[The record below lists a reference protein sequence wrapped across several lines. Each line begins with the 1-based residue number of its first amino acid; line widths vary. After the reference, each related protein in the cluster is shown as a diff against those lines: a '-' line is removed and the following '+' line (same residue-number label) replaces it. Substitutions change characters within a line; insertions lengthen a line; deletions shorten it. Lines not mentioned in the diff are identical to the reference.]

1 MSERFMQG
9 DICCF
14 CQRNEKLAYF
24 CENCGV
30 SCCSDCLDIEKV
42 ETLVCDDCNS
52 RYLDIKSTDKKENK
66 KICKI
71 CGKENVIK
79 LSQYIKTCP
88 KCHSQNIINIYEKK
102 EKLEQK
108 FLELIKSSRLYIE
121 PFRDVINK
129 IYLLRQKVRK
139 ARDPPITCF
148 HFPKMESKL
157 LSLFKLVKYLEISLL
172 ERITTYF
179 HYLASNEDYFFAIY
193 QQPNS
198 NIKVIEGILENLNK
212 SHVSIK
218 EFIDKNID
226 MMNNDINILN
236 KNLKFINK
244 ITEYFSTYKRF
255 INLAENE
262 KPVYAI
268 KSKLSNGSTNQDMM
282 KKNKGFLFI
291 TNIDL
296 SFVQI
301 YGIIKKKQGLIFK
314 APVNDLLRIKEKG
327 KILKKLYLE
336 FSYGTY
342 EFSLPNKSIS
352 RVIEYI
358 LLARN
363 FDETTLY
370 DEESAKKLDEIDI
383 DLNKLNTFIEDGINS
398 FFSIKCEQNYISNVK
413 TEQEENN
420 KNDYPYYHYD
430 HPNIPPNRLH
440 PSYCNPS
447 EPIYP
452 PMIPDSDT
460 DIYPNNPNNP
470 NNYQIIFQ
478 NNHDAPKSNLF
489 KNRLYPNRFQNY
501 DPRLLRKDL
510 KQKEIDQE
518 EKNILMKKLIQAQKF
533 GQYNPE
539 QRNRIIKDLINKDSI
554 KNYPETIYP
563 DPIKSNPFSDY
574 NMNHLSELFNS
585 ENNPKEKLYNYDN
598 EDFFENVDKNTKV
611 MMDLKTQRFSIQ
623 EILDD
628 LDKKF
633 DRNRISERDYYRA
646 FKHHKQELYMINKK
660 IEQIKKKMEDDKNL
674 REFKRKYE
682 NQYT

>member
-1 MSERFMQG
+1 MSERYMQG
-9 DICCF
+9 QICCF

-24 CENCGV
+24 CENCGI

-52 RYLDIKSTDKKENK
+52 RYLDIKSADKKENK
-66 KICKI
+66 KSCKI

-129 IYLLRQKVRK
+129 IYLMRQKVRK

-179 HYLASNEDYFFAIY
+179 HYLASNEDYFFNIY

-212 SHVSIK
+212 SHESIN
-218 EFIDKNID
+218 EFIGKNIE
-226 MMNNDINILN
+226 MMNSDINSLN
-236 KNLKFINK
+236 KNLKFIDK

-268 KSKLSNGSTNQDMM
+268 RAKLSNGLSNQDMI
-282 KKNKGFLFI
+282 KKNRGFLFI
-291 TNIDL
+291 TNVDL
-296 SFVQI
+296 SFVHI

-314 APVNDLLRIKEKG
+314 APVDDLLRIKEKG

-342 EFSLPNKSIS
+342 EFSLPNKAIS

-363 FDETTLY
+363 FDETTIF

-398 FFSIKCEQNYISNVK
+398 FFSIKCEQNYVINAK
-413 TEQEENN
+413 TEQQKN
-420 KNDYPYYHYD
+420 KKDDYPHYLYNN
-430 HPNIPPNRLH
+430 PNIPTHSHNPT
-440 PSYCNPS
+440 YCNTPES
-447 EPIYP
+447 NYSPIVQD
-452 PMIPDSDT
+452 PD
-460 DIYPNNPNNP
+460 PNAYSNINP

-478 NNHDAPKSNLF
+478 NNQDNLKRSNY
-489 KNRLYPNRFQNY
+489 KNNLYPNRFQNY
-501 DPRLLRKDL
+501 DPRLFRKDQ
-510 KQKEIDQE
+510 KQTEIDQE

-554 KNYPETIYP
+554 KSHSKQGYP
-563 DPIKSNPFSDY
+563 DPIKSNPFSAY

-585 ENNPKEKLYNYDN
+585 DGFPIDNLSNISDN
-598 EDFFENVDKNTKV
+598 EFFEMGDKNAKI
-611 MMDLKTQRFSIQ
+611 MMALKTERFSIQ
-623 EILDD
+623 ETLED

-633 DRNRISERDYYRA
+633 DKNRISEKDYYRA
-646 FKHHKQELYMINKK
+646 FKQHKQELYMINKK
-660 IEQIKKKMEDDKNL
+660 IQWLKKNIDEDKKL
-674 REFKRKYE
+674 KEFKRKFE
-682 NQYT
+682 NQYS